1 VEGVVL
7 KKTTSNIAVQNDG
20 INIQCNEATLSAGS
34 LANFVNKNINI
45 SFIVGFIDAEGCFS
59 IYMRKSSRY
68 SQGWQVKPV
77 FSIGLHI
84 KDLLLLENIKA
95 FLDVGIIYKKK
106 TDSVHLQV
114 ENLDGINK
122 LIKILGNNP
131 FISQKSADFELFK
144 KAVELINQGE
154 HLTKEGLEKIVAIK
168 ASMNWGLSES
178 ILKAFPDVNSLIKLE
193 RPLIQTPSVIDSN
206 WLAGFAEGES
216 NFAIRVSSSVSHILG
231 KSVSLRFSITQH
243 KRDISLLNSIEKSL
257 GCGQVKE
264 RSTHSCADYIVTNFR
279 DINEK
284 IIPFFEKFPLTGNKK
299 LDYLDFCKVA
309 ELIKNKVHLTK
320 EGLDEII
327 KIKDVT
333 NKGRKYG
340 IS

>member
-1 VEGVVL
+1 MEGVVL
-7 KKTTSNIAVQNDG
+7 TKTTSNIAVQYDG
-20 INIQCNEATLSAGS
+20 ISKQCNEE
-34 LANFVNKNINI
+34 LASSGTKNINI
-45 SFIVGFIDAEGCFS
+45 SFIVGFIDAEGSFL

-77 FSIGLHI
+77 FSIGLHT
-84 KDLLLLENIKA
+84 KDLLLLENICA
-95 FLDVGIIYKKK
+95 FLDVGRIYKKPG
-106 TDSVHLQV
+106 SVHLQV
-114 ENLDGINK
+114 ENLEGINR

-131 FISQKSADFELFK
+131 FISQKRADFELFK

-154 HLTKEGLEKIVAIK
+154 HLTKEGLEKIVAIR
-168 ASMNWGLSES
+168 ASMNLGLSEG
-178 ILKAFPDVNSLIKLE
+178 ILKAFPDINSYE
-193 RPLIQTPSVIDSN
+193 RPSIQTPSVIDSN

-231 KSVSLRFSITQH
+231 KSVSLRFTITQH

-264 RSTHSCADYIVTNFR
+264 RSAHPCADYIVTNFR
-279 DINEK
+279 EINEV

-299 LDYLDFCKVA
+299 LDYLDFCKAA

-327 KIKDVT
+327 RIKDGM
-333 NKGRKYG
+333 NKGRNPPG